1 MDPSYTRPDCIEST
15 SLDLSR
21 SGKPKSSKIVH
32 NMKDQ
37 SISLRRRD
45 CLSSDKQSDTSQ
57 QATNEPGIAPSEEIT
72 WEIETINFH
81 GHEISKLD
89 MPHDDALVITL
100 ELAGTIF
107 TKILVD
113 TGSSVNFVS
122 QKTLR

>member
-1 MDPSYTRPDCIEST
+1 MDPRHTRSDCIVST

-32 NMKDQ
+32 DTDK
-37 SISLRRRD
+37 SISLQRRD
-45 CLSSDKQSDTSQ
+45 CLSSDKRSDTSREE
-57 QATNEPGIAPSEEIT
+57 TNDPGLAPFEEIMR
-72 WEIETINFH
+72 EVETINFH
-81 GHEISKLD
+81 EYEIAKLD

-113 TGSSVNFVS
+113 TGSAVNFV
-122 QKTLR
+122 